1 VNPKTNVAIGATA
14 ILLGLVLVP
23 FIWGCGEGVSGWNVL
38 VFGLIAAG
46 ASQFGSAAGRW
57 TGQRLVGVAVTVIA
71 VLVAL
76 FGIGV
81 ITAGTCS

>member
-1 VNPKTNVAIGATA
+1 MNAKTNAAIGATA
-14 ILLGLVLVP
+14 ILLALALVP
-23 FIWGCGEGVSGWNVL
+23 FIWGCGQSVSGWNVL

-57 TGQRLVGVAVTVIA
+57 TGQRLIGIAVTVIA

-76 FGIGV
+76 FGLGLA
-81 ITAGTCS
+81 TATTC

>member
-1 VNPKTNVAIGATA
+1 VNAKTNAAIGATA
-14 ILLGLVLVP
+14 ILLALALVP
-23 FIWGCGEGVSGWNVL
+23 FIWGCGESVSGWNVL

-57 TGQRLVGVAVTVIA
+57 TGRRVVGIAVTVIA

-76 FGIGV
+76 FGLGLA
-81 ITAGTCS
+81 TATTC

>member
-1 VNPKTNVAIGATA
+1 MNAKANAATGATA
-14 ILLGLVLVP
+14 ILLALALVP

-46 ASQFGSAAGRW
+46 ASQFGNAAGRW
-57 TGQRLVGVAVTVIA
+57 TDQRLVGIAVTVIA

-76 FGIGV
+76 LGLGIA
-81 ITAGTCS
+81 TAATCS

>member
-14 ILLGLVLVP
+14 ILLGLALVP

-46 ASQFGSAAGRW
+46 ASQLGSAAGRW
-57 TGQRLVGVAVTVIA
+57 AGQRLAGIAVTVLG

-76 FGIGV
+76 FGLGV
-81 ITAGTCS
+81 ITATTCS

>member
-1 VNPKTNVAIGATA
+1 MNAKTNAAIGATA
-14 ILLGLVLVP
+14 ILLALALVP
-23 FIWGCGEGVSGWNVL
+23 FIWGCGDGVSGWNVL

-57 TGQRLVGVAVTVIA
+57 TGQRLIGIAVTVIA

-76 FGIGV
+76 FGLGLA
-81 ITAGTCS
+81 TAATC